1 MSLKFWKVAVEAPI
15 QNLLTYIQPDNLKI
29 EIGSVVKV
37 PLGKRKVLGLVI
49 DTDLSTQ
56 ENLKYEL
63 KQIEEIV
70 FPDIVF
76 DSKFIDWLNWI
87 SNYYIHPIGEV
98 FSLCLPSLD
107 KRGKS
112 RKKSATDLGDRQ
124 YKKYQLTNKQKEIFT
139 QIYNVSQ
146 TFQTHLVHGITGSG
160 KTEIYL
166 DLFEEICI
174 KQNKSGLFLVP
185 EISLTPQLLAR
196 FISRFSDQVG
206 IFHSQL
212 TDRERTEEW
221 WKFYKLE
228 KKILIGARSALFI
241 PNPNLSLIIVDE
253 EHETSFKQDEKLK
266 YHARDSAIVLAKK
279 LNIPIVLGSATPSLE
294 SWNNAISGKYQ
305 LYSLNERANQQSLP
319 EVSVIDLRR
328 REKGKNFQTSESG
341 QIIPDWCSKDLFSQL
356 KTNYEKG
363 YQSALFINRRGMSQV
378 TLCEGCG
385 YSEDCPNCDVSLTL
399 HAKSYLVCHYCDY
412 HKNFVSECPSC
423 KIGELKNVGIG
434 TELIE
439 QDLKR
444 LFPDARVLRV
454 DRDEIQ
460 SREAMENFVRSVEDH
475 QVDIIIG
482 TQMIAKGLDFP
493 KLTLVGIILADL
505 GLNIPDFRAS
515 ERTLH
520 LLQQVAGRAG
530 RHKNEDLVKSLV
542 VIQTYNP
549 DHVAIQMASKHNYI
563 DFANL
568 ELQDRKDLSYPPF
581 GKILNIKFQGLSID
595 KVKEAANNAK
605 KILLKLC
612 SNQSSDIEIL
622 GPAPAPLAKIKNN
635 HRYHILLKSKNSS
648 NLNKAYRH
656 LMLQKNWV
664 QSGVKVVPDID
675 PVNLL

>member
-1 MSLKFWKVAVEAPI
+1 MSTKFWKVAVEAPI
-15 QNLLTYIQPDNLKI
+15 QNLLTYLQPENLEIDIGKI
-29 EIGSVVKV
+29 VKV
-37 PLGKRKVLGLVI
+37 PLGRRKVLGLVV
-49 DTDLSTQ
+49 DRDFTSSDD
-56 ENLKYEL
+56 LKYEI
-63 KQIEEIV
+63 KKIE
-70 FPDIVF
+70 DIVF
-76 DSKFIDWLNWI
+76 SEIIFHQKFIEWLDWVA
-87 SNYYIHPIGEV
+87 NYYIHPPGEV
-98 FSLCLPSLD
+98 FSMCLPSLE

-112 RKKSATDLGDRQ
+112 RKKSAIDSADRLYKRHDLTD
-124 YKKYQLTNKQKEIFT
+124 KQKNIFEK
-139 QIYNVSQ
+139 INHLKNE
-146 TFQTHLVHGITGSG
+146 FQVHLIHGITGSG

-174 KQNKSGLFLVP
+174 KKNKSGLFLVP

-196 FISRFSDQVG
+196 FVSRFSSNVG

-221 WKFYKLE
+221 WKFYNGE

-241 PNPNLSLIIVDE
+241 PNLKLSLIIIDE

-294 SWNNAISGKYQ
+294 SWNNAITDKYQ
-305 LYSLNERANQQSLP
+305 LHTLSERANQQSLP
-319 EVSVIDLRR
+319 EISVIDIRR
-328 REKGKNFQTSESG
+328 QEKGKSFLTDQTG
-341 QIIPDWCSKDLFSQL
+341 RIIPDWCSLKLFEKL
-356 KTNYEKG
+356 KLNFERG

-385 YSEDCPNCDVSLTL
+385 YCEDCPNCDVSLTL
-399 HAKSYLVCHYCDY
+399 HARTHLVCHYCDY
-412 HKNFVSECPSC
+412 HKTFLSECPSC

-439 QDLKR
+439 ADLKG
-444 LFPDARVLRV
+444 LFPQARVLRV

-460 SREAMENFVRSVEDH
+460 SREAMESFVRAVEDH

-493 KLTLVGIILADL
+493 KLTLVGIVLADL

-530 RHKNEDLVKSLV
+530 RHKNEDQVDSLV
-542 VIQTYNP
+542 IVQTYNP
-549 DHVAIQMASKHNYI
+549 DHIAIQMAAKHNYVG
-563 DFANL
+563 FAMQ

-581 GKILNIKFQGLSID
+581 GKILNIKFQGLSAE
-595 KVKEAANNAK
+595 KVKETASSAK

-612 SNQSSDIEIL
+612 SSQNPNIEIL
-622 GPAPAPLAKIKNN
+622 GPAPAPLSKIKNN
-635 HRYHILLKSKNSS
+635 YRYHILLKSDNSS
-648 NLNKAYRH
+648 NLNKAFRY

-664 QSGVKVVPDID
+664 QSGVKVTPDID
-675 PVNLL
+675 PANLL